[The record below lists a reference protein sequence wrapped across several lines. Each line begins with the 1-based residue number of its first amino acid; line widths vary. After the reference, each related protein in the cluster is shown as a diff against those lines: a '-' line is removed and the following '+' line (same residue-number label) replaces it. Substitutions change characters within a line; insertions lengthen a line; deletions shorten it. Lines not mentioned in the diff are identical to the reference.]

1 MKFPTN
7 TLAIANLYA
16 LLSAINA
23 SVAPIVISLGLLSS
37 MPAKANEAV
46 IEAMGEYLMFQEY
59 ESGIIL
65 PQQIDQSVFE
75 AVTWIDTRDSKQFD
89 KQTIPGAIHIEW
101 RQVIE
106 RMDEIPTDRKV
117 IVFCNTGSLSA
128 QAAFALRVAGFDNV
142 VVMQSGFLGW
152 LENAAYRPSEQ

>member
-1 MKFPTN
+1 MK
-7 TLAIANLYA
+7 LI
-16 LLSAINA
+16 LSF
-23 SVAPIVISLGLLSS
+23 VISLGLLSS
-37 MPAKANEAV
+37 MSAKANEAV

-142 VVMQSGFLGW
+142 VVMQSGFLG
-152 LENAAYRPSEQ
+152 LLDNAAYHPSEQ

>member
-1 MKFPTN
+1 MK
-7 TLAIANLYA
+7 LI
-16 LLSAINA
+16 LSF
-23 SVAPIVISLGLLSS
+23 VISLGLLSS
-37 MPAKANEAV
+37 MSAKANEAI

-65 PQQIDQSVFE
+65 PQQIDQSVFD
-75 AVTWIDTRDSKQFD
+75 AVTWIDTRDSEQFD

-152 LENAAYRPSEQ
+152 LDNAAYHPSEQ

>member
-1 MKFPTN
+1 MK
-7 TLAIANLYA
+7 LI
-16 LLSAINA
+16 LSF
-23 SVAPIVISLGLLSS
+23 VISLGLLSS
-37 MPAKANEAV
+37 MSAKANEAV

-75 AVTWIDTRDSKQFD
+75 AVTWIDTRDSEQFD
-89 KQTIPGAIHIEW
+89 KQTILGAIHIEW

>member
-1 MKFPTN
+1 MK
-7 TLAIANLYA
+7 LI
-16 LLSAINA
+16 LSF
-23 SVAPIVISLGLLSS
+23 VISFGLLSS
-37 MPAKANEAV
+37 MSAKANEAV

-65 PQQIDQSVFE
+65 PQQIDRSVFE
-75 AVTWIDTRDSKQFD
+75 VVTWIDTRDSEQFD
-89 KQTIPGAIHIEW
+89 KQTILGAIHIEW

-152 LENAAYRPSEQ
+152 LDNAAYRPSEQ

>member
-1 MKFPTN
+1 MK
-7 TLAIANLYA
+7 LI
-16 LLSAINA
+16 LSF
-23 SVAPIVISLGLLSS
+23 VISLGLLSS
-37 MPAKANEAV
+37 MSAKANEAV

-75 AVTWIDTRDSKQFD
+75 AVTWIDTRDSEQFD

-101 RQVIE
+101 RQVTE
-106 RMDEIPTDRKV
+106 RMDEIPTDRRKV

-128 QAAFALRVAGFDNV
+128 QAGFALRVAGFDNV

>member
-1 MKFPTN
+1 MK
-7 TLAIANLYA
+7 LI
-16 LLSAINA
+16 LSF
-23 SVAPIVISLGLLSS
+23 VTSLGLLSS
-37 MPAKANEAV
+37 MSAKANEAV

-65 PQQIDQSVFE
+65 PQQIDRSVFE
-75 AVTWIDTRDSKQFD
+75 AVTWIDTRDNEQFD
-89 KQTIPGAIHIEW
+89 KKTIPGAIHIEW

-152 LENAAYRPSEQ
+152 LDNAAYRPSEQ

>member
-1 MKFPTN
+1 MKRLSSLVMS
-7 TLAIANLYA
+7 LAILF
-16 LLSAINA
+16 SGFT
-23 SVAPIVISLGLLSS
+23 S
-37 MPAKANEAV
+37 ANEAA
-46 IEAMGEYLMFQEY
+46 IEAMAEYLMFQEY

-75 AVTWIDTRDSKQFD
+75 AVTFIDTRDIEQFE
-89 KQTIPGAIHIEW
+89 KQTIPGAMHIEW
-101 RQVIE
+101 RQVLE
-106 RMDEIPTDRKV
+106 RMDDIPTDRKV

-152 LENAAYRPSEQ
+152 LENAAYKP

>member
-1 MKFPTN
+1 MIASFLLCFSLPT
-7 TLAIANLYA
+7 
-16 LLSAINA
+16 
-23 SVAPIVISLGLLSS
+23 VAD
-37 MPAKANEAV
+37 EAAV
-46 IEAMGEYLMFQEY
+46 EAMAEYLMFQEY

-75 AVTWIDTRDSKQFD
+75 AVTFIDTRDLEQFE

-101 RQVIE
+101 RQVLE
-106 RMDEIPTDRKV
+106 RMDEIPTEKKV

-142 VVMQSGFLGW
+142 VVMQYGLLGW
-152 LENAAYRPSEQ
+152 HDNAAYKP

>member
-1 MKFPTN
+1 MK
-7 TLAIANLYA
+7 LI
-16 LLSAINA
+16 LSF
-23 SVAPIVISLGLLSS
+23 VISLGLLSS
-37 MPAKANEAV
+37 MSAKANEAV

-65 PQQIDQSVFE
+65 PQQIDRSVFE
-75 AVTWIDTRDSKQFD
+75 AVTWIDTRDNEQFD

-152 LENAAYRPSEQ
+152 LDNAAFRPSEQ

>member
-1 MKFPTN
+1 MK
-7 TLAIANLYA
+7 LI
-16 LLSAINA
+16 LSF
-23 SVAPIVISLGLLSS
+23 VISLGLLSS
-37 MPAKANEAV
+37 MLAKANEAV

-75 AVTWIDTRDSKQFD
+75 AVTWIDTRDSEQFD

-152 LENAAYRPSEQ
+152 LENAAYRPSEK

>member
-1 MKFPTN
+1 MK
-7 TLAIANLYA
+7 LI
-16 LLSAINA
+16 LSF
-23 SVAPIVISLGLLSS
+23 VISLGLLSS
-37 MPAKANEAV
+37 MSAKANEAI

-75 AVTWIDTRDSKQFD
+75 AVTWIDTRDSEQFD
-89 KQTIPGAIHIEW
+89 KQTIPGATHIEW

>member
-1 MKFPTN
+1 MK
-7 TLAIANLYA
+7 LI
-16 LLSAINA
+16 LSF
-23 SVAPIVISLGLLSS
+23 VISLGLLSS
-37 MPAKANEAV
+37 MSAKANEAV

-106 RMDEIPTDRKV
+106 RMYEIPTDRKV

-152 LENAAYRPSEQ
+152 LENAAYRPS

>member
-1 MKFPTN
+1 MKRLSSLVMS
-7 TLAIANLYA
+7 LAILF
-16 LLSAINA
+16 S
-23 SVAPIVISLGLLSS
+23 GFTF
-37 MPAKANEAV
+37 ANEAA
-46 IEAMGEYLMFQEY
+46 IEAMAEYLMFQEY

-75 AVTWIDTRDSKQFD
+75 AVTFIDTRDIEQFE
-89 KQTIPGAIHIEW
+89 KQTIPGAMHIEW
-101 RQVIE
+101 RQVLE
-106 RMDEIPTDRKV
+106 RMDDIPTDQKV

-152 LENAAYRPSEQ
+152 LENAAYKP

>member
-1 MKFPTN
+1 MK
-7 TLAIANLYA
+7 LI
-16 LLSAINA
+16 LSF
-23 SVAPIVISLGLLSS
+23 VISLGLLSS
-37 MPAKANEAV
+37 MSAKANEAV

-75 AVTWIDTRDSKQFD
+75 AVTWIDTRDSEQFD

-128 QAAFALRVAGFDNV
+128 QAGFALRVAGFDNV

>member
-1 MKFPTN
+1 MK
-7 TLAIANLYA
+7 LM
-16 LLSAINA
+16 LSF
-23 SVAPIVISLGLLSS
+23 VISLGLLSS
-37 MPAKANEAV
+37 LSVKANEAV

-75 AVTWIDTRDSKQFD
+75 AVTWIDTRDSEQFD

>member
-1 MKFPTN
+1 MK
-7 TLAIANLYA
+7 LI
-16 LLSAINA
+16 LSF
-23 SVAPIVISLGLLSS
+23 VISLGLLSS
-37 MPAKANEAV
+37 MSVKANEAV

-75 AVTWIDTRDSKQFD
+75 AVTWIDTRDSEQFD
-89 KQTIPGAIHIEW
+89 KQTIPEAIHIEW

-152 LENAAYRPSEQ
+152 LGNAAYRPSEQ

>member
-1 MKFPTN
+1 MK
-7 TLAIANLYA
+7 LM
-16 LLSAINA
+16 LSF
-23 SVAPIVISLGLLSS
+23 VISLGLLSS
-37 MPAKANEAV
+37 LSVKADEAV

-65 PQQIDQSVFE
+65 PQQIDQSVFDT
-75 AVTWIDTRDSKQFD
+75 VTWIDTRDSEQFD

>member
-1 MKFPTN
+1 MIASFLLCFSLPT
-7 TLAIANLYA
+7 
-16 LLSAINA
+16 
-23 SVAPIVISLGLLSS
+23 VADEV
-37 MPAKANEAV
+37 AV
-46 IEAMGEYLMFQEY
+46 EAMAEYLMFQEY

-75 AVTWIDTRDSKQFD
+75 AVTFIDTRDLEQFE

-101 RQVIE
+101 RQVLE
-106 RMDEIPTDRKV
+106 RMDEIPTEKKV

-142 VVMQSGFLGW
+142 VVMQSGLLGW
-152 LENAAYRPSEQ
+152 LDNAAYKP

>member
-1 MKFPTN
+1 MK
-7 TLAIANLYA
+7 LI
-16 LLSAINA
+16 LSF
-23 SVAPIVISLGLLSS
+23 VISLGLLSS
-37 MPAKANEAV
+37 MSAKANEAV

-75 AVTWIDTRDSKQFD
+75 AVTWIDTRDSEQFD

-152 LENAAYRPSEQ
+152 LDNAAYHPSEQ

>member
-1 MKFPTN
+1 MK
-7 TLAIANLYA
+7 LI
-16 LLSAINA
+16 LSF
-23 SVAPIVISLGLLSS
+23 VISLGLLSS
-37 MPAKANEAV
+37 MSAKANEAV

-75 AVTWIDTRDSKQFD
+75 AVTWIDTRDSEQFD

>member
-1 MKFPTN
+1 MRLIASMIASFLLCFSLPT
-7 TLAIANLYA
+7 
-16 LLSAINA
+16 
-23 SVAPIVISLGLLSS
+23 VAD
-37 MPAKANEAV
+37 EAAV
-46 IEAMGEYLMFQEY
+46 EAMAEYLMFQEY

-75 AVTWIDTRDSKQFD
+75 AVTFIDTRDLEQFE

-101 RQVIE
+101 RQVLE
-106 RMDEIPTDRKV
+106 RMDEIPTEKKV

-152 LENAAYRPSEQ
+152 LDNAAYKP

>member
-1 MKFPTN
+1 MK
-7 TLAIANLYA
+7 LI
-16 LLSAINA
+16 LSF
-23 SVAPIVISLGLLSS
+23 VISFGLLSS
-37 MPAKANEAV
+37 MSAKANEAV

-65 PQQIDQSVFE
+65 PQQIDRSVFE
-75 AVTWIDTRDSKQFD
+75 AVTWIDTRDSEQFD
-89 KQTIPGAIHIEW
+89 KQTILGAIHIEW

-142 VVMQSGFLGW
+142 VVMQSGFLSW